1 MENERLAISLAVL
14 LKRYGGSYRH
24 PDAGGSRDLYE
35 YMRGQRY
42 AAHFI
47 MKDNPELRSM
57 VAEHLVEMRSWYR
70 NWKKEQQA

>member
-1 MENERLAISLAVL
+1 MKDETLATSLAVL
-14 LKRYGGSYRH
+14 LKRYGGSYRR
-24 PDAGGSRDLYE
+24 PDSGGSRDHYE

-57 VAEHLVEMRSWYR
+57 VAEQLVEMRSWYR